1 MTLKVLK
8 QAPLLR
14 AMHRMNLQQRDALLK
29 TADKKLI
36 ESVCEC
42 AYNTLKGRVPLK
54 NAQRT
59 KLRAHK
65 QVLSK
70 LIKRGECWKKKRRLL
85 VHKGGISRD
94 VNGEVNIHDTS
105 LRGSNIVDLVN
116 DLHCVTPVWAVRI
129 ATNRTNGFR
138 DEKGSVPTFA
148 WRESRKP
155 YKKKPLSTPDRYLS
169 LNFSVLSSPVYCESY
184 ALDHAT
190 TEQLSLTTPHT
201 LWCPCCPSG
210 CSVSVNT
217 DIAAPQ
223 PLLLIPGGSL
233 DVYGFKL
240 PTVPGDVINFL
251 AGEALTLACPGT
263 NNFLNVAGTGNPVV
277 TATCVSG
284 KNFRINGVNYSFST
298 LTCRSIPSHSA
309 RATGKICYNKNI
321 EIEVGFLV
329 GTNFYNLHD
338 ICFDSANANPIYT
351 KFDMVANIGG
361 LQVGFPRPSW
371 VEGGFYPNLTPN
383 TQYNRNQQIATFSRI
398 LGSTDLGAQY
408 VSSTSDY
415 YLSRGHLI
423 AKADYV
429 YGSQQ
434 RATFYYMNSAP
445 QWQTFNGG
453 NWNTLE
459 DNVRRYARDQ
469 SVDLVIYTG
478 TYGITTL
485 PDARGVEKE
494 LYLYVDEN
502 NNNAM
507 PIPKL
512 YWKVVYNPLSQAATV
527 FIGVNNPY
535 ITSLKNDY
543 QLCNDVSSKV
553 SWLTW
558 DKNSQKKGFS
568 YACEFADFR
577 KSVPA
582 MPAITVKS
590 LLV

>member
-1 MTLKVLK
+1 MPIDIGLKL
-8 QAPLLR
+8 
-14 AMHRMNLQQRDALLK
+14 
-29 TADKKLI
+29 
-36 ESVCEC
+36 SVM
-42 AYNTLKGRVPLK
+42 YTMLP
-54 NAQRT
+54 
-59 KLRAHK
+59 
-65 QVLSK
+65 
-70 LIKRGECWKKKRRLL
+70 
-85 VHKGGISRD
+85 
-94 VNGEVNIHDTS
+94 
-105 LRGSNIVDLVN
+105 IV
-116 DLHCVTPVWAVRI
+116 I
-129 ATNRTNGFR
+129 
-138 DEKGSVPTFA
+138 
-148 WRESRKP
+148 
-155 YKKKPLSTPDRYLS
+155 LS
-169 LNFSVLSSPVYCESY
+169 LFMGLVGTGDAAAIIPK
-184 ALDHAT
+184 A
-190 TEQLSLTTPHT
+190 
-201 LWCPCCPSG
+201 G

-217 DIAAPQ
+217 DLAAPQ

-263 NNFLNVAGTGNPVV
+263 NNFLNVAGTGNSVV
-277 TATCVSG
+277 TATCVSE
-284 KNFRINGVNYSFST
+284 KNFRINGVNYAFST
-298 LTCRSIPSHSA
+298 LTCRSIPSHTA

-321 EIEVGFLV
+321 ELEVGFLV
-329 GTNFYNLHD
+329 GNNFYNLHE
-338 ICFDSANANPIYT
+338 ICFDSADANPIYT
-351 KFDMVANIGG
+351 KFELVANIGG
-361 LQVGFPRPSW
+361 LQTGFPRPSW

-383 TQYNRNQQIATFSRI
+383 TQYGRNQQIATLSTI

-459 DNVRRYARDQ
+459 DNVRRYARDK
-469 SVDLVIYTG
+469 SVDLVVYTG

-485 PDARGVEKE
+485 PNARGVEKE

-512 YWKVVYNPLSQAATV
+512 FWKVVYNPLSQAATV

-582 MPAITVKS
+582 MPALTVKS